1 MADWSH
7 QIVLTAS
14 ILSWF
19 IIGAGLAQTAIYLLQ
34 LIVAAYALS
43 MRPPVARSALLWHR
57 YGDVAPPIALLVPA
71 YNEALNV
78 VESVHSMLALE
89 YPNFEVIV
97 INDGSKDDTLQRLIE
112 AFRLVKFHR
121 PYEEELAH

>member
-43 MRPPVARSALLWHR
+43 MRPPVARSALLW
-57 YGDVAPPIALLVPA
+57 
-71 YNEALNV
+71 
-78 VESVHSMLALE
+78 
-89 YPNFEVIV
+89 
-97 INDGSKDDTLQRLIE
+97 
-112 AFRLVKFHR
+112 
-121 PYEEELAH
+121 

>member
-121 PYEEELAH
+121 PYEEELA